1 MKLEHSVVAEHYIM
15 TMHFFIEVL
24 IPLYD
29 NFTAIFLK
37 IIIGINQ
44 FLSDAI
50 LDVS

>member
-1 MKLEHSVVAEHYIM
+1 MKLEHSVVADYIM
-15 TMHFFIEVL
+15 TMHFFIEVY

-50 LDVS
+50 LDVN